1 VTRIVD
7 PGEQAVE
14 AIADLLYDATQD
26 GPLLR
31 AEAYDTAAAV
41 LAALEDVGW
50 ASKRATAEIVRELV
64 ELATSDGGVN
74 PEWLTLIKDVHEGHY
89 TPPEERQ

>member
-1 VTRIVD
+1 MSDVT
-7 PGEQAVE
+7 QHL
-14 AIADLLYDATQD
+14 ADLLYEATKD

-41 LAALEDVGW
+41 LATLEQVGW
-50 ASKRATAEIVRELV
+50 ASKRATAEIVREIV
-64 ELATSDGGVN
+64 TLACSNEGLD

-89 TPPEERQ
+89 TPPEDR